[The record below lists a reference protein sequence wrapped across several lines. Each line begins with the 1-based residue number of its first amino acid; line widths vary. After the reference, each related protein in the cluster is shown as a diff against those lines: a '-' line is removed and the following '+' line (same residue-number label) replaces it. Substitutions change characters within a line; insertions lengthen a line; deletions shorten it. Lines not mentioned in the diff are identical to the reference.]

1 MEKTARAALVLAG
14 LLAVAT
20 GCVHREIEI
29 LSRPPGARVTFDGR
43 LLDQRTP
50 VRIPFTWYGHH
61 EIVVEKEGYHRERL
75 LVLVK
80 PPWYEQFPIDFF
92 SENLWPGWVNDVRT
106 YPFVLEKVVPM
117 KTVADDEKAA
127 MKSGLIERAERFR
140 AAVRQELGVEPQK
153 PSP

>member
-1 MEKTARAALVLAG
+1 MGKTALAAALAGVLCA
-14 LLAVAT
+14 
-20 GCVHREIEI
+20 GCVLREFEI
-29 LSRPPGARVTFDGR
+29 ASRPPGAKVTFDGR

-50 VRIPFTWYGHH
+50 VRMPFTWYGHH
-61 EIVVEKEGYHRERL
+61 EIVLEKEGYHRERL

-92 SENLWPGWVNDVRT
+92 AENLWPGWVNDVRT

-140 AAVRQELGVEPQK
+140 AAVRQELGVKPEKK

>member
-1 MEKTARAALVLAG
+1 MGKMARLTLALAALTLA
-14 LLAVAT
+14 

-29 LSRPPGARVTFDGR
+29 LSLPPGARVTFDGR
-43 LLDQRTP
+43 LLQQPTP
-50 VRIPFTWYGHH
+50 VRFPFTWYGHH
-61 EIVVEKEGYHRERL
+61 EIVLEKKGYHRERL

-92 SENLWPGWVNDVRT
+92 AENLWPGWVNDVRT

-117 KTVADDEKAA
+117 KEVADDEKAA
-127 MKSGLIERAERFR
+127 MKTGLIERAERFR

-153 PSP
+153 KTSP